1 MTLLDSLYAQGVRAI
16 REPRAAAAD
25 ILALGVPRDVVL
37 PALVLVAILNVL
49 LDTALF
55 AAIPDI
61 EITSAPL
68 RSLVFYV
75 GVACGFAFIL
85 TFVGKWFQ
93 GVGSFDS
100 ALLLTVVLQ
109 TMILPATVVQ
119 VVLALFSTELA
130 ILFLYAVVLFMVW
143 IQINFVA
150 ALHGFSSLGRAVAV
164 TLIASFIVYF
174 IAAPFMAGP
183 VPGVSDV

>member
-1 MTLLDSLYAQGVRAI
+1 MTLLDSLYAQGLRAV

-25 ILALGVPRDVVL
+25 ILALGVPREVVL

-68 RSLVFYV
+68 RSLVFYLA
-75 GVACGFAFIL
+75 VASAFAFVL
-85 TFVGKWFQ
+85 TFVGKWFE
-93 GVGSFDS
+93 GVGNFED

-109 TMILPATVVQ
+109 AMMLPATAIQ
-119 VVLALFSTELA
+119 VALAFVSPDLA
-130 ILFLYAVVLFMVW
+130 VLFLFVVVLFIVW

-150 ALHGFSSLGRAVAV
+150 ALHGFSTLGRAVAV

-174 IAAPFMAGP
+174 IASPFMAGP
-183 VPGVSDV
+183 TPSAADV